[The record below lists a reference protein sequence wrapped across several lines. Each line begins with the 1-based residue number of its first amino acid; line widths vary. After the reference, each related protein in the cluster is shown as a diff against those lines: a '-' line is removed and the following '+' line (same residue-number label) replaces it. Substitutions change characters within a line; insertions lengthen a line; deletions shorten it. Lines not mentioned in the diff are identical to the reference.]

1 LHITMEKEEKK
12 NSAKATPDRKSKNYG
27 TKEPSQQ
34 PKTVSGESA
43 FMKQGKKTNQTRRTT
58 IRSIQKEARDA
69 QNRNMSSDKKELS
82 SSGALAKNGIKS
94 EESLVSEPRFTAQ
107 QTQGLRTTAVSKGS
121 LRIIGLGGLEE
132 TGGKNVTLFEYG
144 DDIVIVDMGL
154 MFPDQDMPG
163 IDYVIPDVSYLEK
176 NKHKIRGL
184 VVTHGHL
191 DHIGAIPYV
200 FEKLGSPHIYSA
212 PLSIGIIKSK
222 MEEFGLARVDRL
234 HPIEIGGDELQLG
247 VFRIRTFKL
256 THSIPQTMGLA
267 IYTPEGMF
275 VYVTDWKFDHT
286 PADGK
291 PTDFTALAQLGGEKP
306 LGLLSESTNVEKPGI
321 SVSEREIED
330 SLFKIMD
337 KARGRLII
345 ATFSTL
351 ISRIQQIVNISRK
364 MGRKVTFI
372 GRSMQQTVEVAI
384 SLDALNVPPDTIV
397 DSRSI
402 GSIPNDKITIV
413 CTGSQ
418 GEDKA
423 ALSRIS
429 TGEHRQI
436 KIKKGDTVILSSSP
450 IPGNERSVSDLMDNL
465 YRAGAYVKYQKIM
478 DVHTS
483 GHCNQEDLKLML
495 ALIKPK
501 YLIPI
506 HGERH
511 RLMLHCQIAQEMG
524 IVDDDKCLVADDG
537 QVMEFENGV
546 GRVTNKRVPASYVMV
561 DGLGVGDVGNIVLR
575 DRKAMSQDGIFV
587 IIVTVDHKTGQ
598 IATSPDIIS
607 RGFIYMRE
615 NEQLVHKARAEIKKL
630 FARHVNGNGPHADW
644 NVIKQ
649 KLRDEIG
656 EFLFN
661 ETERRPM
668 VIPVVIEV

>member
-1 LHITMEKEEKK
+1 MEKVVK
-12 NSAKATPDRKSKNYG
+12 NNLSSNKGRSLNERKDIKPKINVAQS
-27 TKEPSQQ
+27 SQV
-34 PKTVSGESA
+34 KTVPGDGA
-43 FMKQGKKTNQTRRTT
+43 FMKQGKIRPAHRTT
-58 IRSIQKEARDA
+58 ISSIKKEARGEQERSASARTA
-69 QNRNMSSDKKELS
+69 QSRNLAVTS
-82 SSGALAKNGIKS
+82 SSRVKN
-94 EESLVSEPRFTAQ
+94 EEALVSEPRFTAQ
-107 QTQGLRTTAVSKGS
+107 STQGLRTSISGKGA
-121 LRIIGLGGLEE
+121 LRVIGLGGLEE
-132 TGGKNVTLFEYG
+132 TGGKNVTLIEYG
-144 DDIVIVDMGL
+144 DDIIAIDMGF

-163 IDYVIPDVSYLEK
+163 VDYVIPDVSYLEK
-176 NKHKIRGL
+176 NKHKLRGI

-200 FEKLGSPHIYSA
+200 YEKLGSPHIYSA
-212 PLSIGIIKSK
+212 PLSIGLIKAK
-222 MEEFGLARVDRL
+222 LEEFGLGRADRL
-234 HPIEIGGDELQLG
+234 HSLEIGVDELQLG
-247 VFRIRTFKL
+247 VFKIRTFRL

-267 IYTPEGMF
+267 INTPEGLLI
-275 VYVTDWKFDHT
+275 YATDWKFDHT

-291 PTDFTALAQLGGEKP
+291 PADFSQLALLGGEKP
-306 LGLLSESTNVEKPGI
+306 LVLFSESTNVEKPGI
-321 SVSEREIED
+321 SISEREIEE
-330 SLFKIMD
+330 SLFKIMERA
-337 KARGRLII
+337 KGRLII

-351 ISRIQQIVNISRK
+351 ISRIQQIVNISRRLN
-364 MGRKVTFI
+364 RKVTFI
-372 GRSMQQTVEVAI
+372 GRSMQQTVEVAL
-384 SLDALNVPPDTIV
+384 SLDALSVPPDTIV

-402 GSIPNDKITIV
+402 ASIPDNRLTIV

-423 ALSRIS
+423 ALSRIA
-429 TGEHRQI
+429 TGEHKQI

-483 GHCNQEDLKLML
+483 GHANQEDLKLML

-511 RLMLHCQIAQEMG
+511 RLMYHSQIAQDMG
-524 IVDDDKCLVADDG
+524 LVPEERCLVADDG
-537 QVMEFENGV
+537 QVIEFQDGE

-575 DRKAMSQDGIFV
+575 DRKAMAQDGIFV
-587 IIVTVDHKTGQ
+587 IIVTVDHKTGE

-615 NEQLVHKARAEIKKL
+615 NEQLVHKARAEIKRL
-630 FARHVNGNGPHADW
+630 FAKHANGNGSQADW

-656 EFLFN
+656 EFLFT